1 MRLGKLKLW
10 VGKAVDLCSEP
21 TLSKGGENP
30 GRSATM
36 NPPVVT
42 TSFGPVSGVRDEAG
56 ARFLGVPYA
65 APPVGERRFAAP
77 EPHEA
82 WSEPLDASRHGPTAP
97 YQLAQFDALD
107 LAPLVGEGWIEG
119 DDYLNLNIWTP
130 DESASGMPVLVFI
143 HGGAW
148 TGGSGAAP
156 VHDGTAFARDGV
168 VCVTINYRLGLDG
181 FLPIPDA
188 PTNLG
193 LRDMIAALEWVQSEI
208 AAFGGDPANVTV
220 AGESAGAMSIADL
233 MVSPLAKG
241 LFRRAI
247 IQSGHGSMV
256 RAVQTNRKVVAKLAK
271 VLKIPATLDDFRG
284 VSVQQGLDAL
294 DKVQLPAARL
304 DLRGAN
310 GREPGYG
317 LSRFLPVLG
326 DDVIPIPP
334 LQALEQGAGAD
345 VELLIGTNL
354 EEMNIYLVPT
364 GAKKKLN
371 ALLSWF
377 ILSRVEPRAGRMLK
391 AYRRKG
397 ETAGDTLG
405 RALSD
410 LVFRWPARV
419 FAARHQG
426 RTHFYEMGWRS
437 PAFDGE
443 LGACHAVEMPFVFD
457 TLATGAGPR
466 GFLGENPPQ
475 LLADR
480 IHRIWVDFVRSGA
493 APWPEY
499 EPRTR
504 QVYRLDLGE
513 AVRDPDIPAA
523 RLWRE

>member
-1 MRLGKLKLW
+1 MTQPQVK
-10 VGKAVDLCSEP
+10 
-21 TLSKGGENP
+21 
-30 GRSATM
+30 
-36 NPPVVT
+36 
-42 TSFGPVSGVRDEAG
+42 TSLGPVRGVRDG
-56 ARFLGVPYA
+56 TVARFLGVPYA
-65 APPVGERRFAAP
+65 AAPVGERRFARP
-77 EPHEA
+77 EPHDR
-82 WSEPLDASRHGPTAP
+82 WTDPFDASRHGPTAP
-97 YQLAQFDALD
+97 FQLAPFDALD
-107 LAPLVGEGWIEG
+107 VAPLVGEGWIRG

-130 DESASGMPVLVFI
+130 DETATGLPVLVFI

-156 VHDGTAFARDGV
+156 VHDGAAFARDGV
-168 VCVTINYRLGLDG
+168 VCVTINYRLGIDG
-181 FLPIPDA
+181 FLPIPGA
-188 PTNLG
+188 ATNLG
-193 LRDMIAALEWVQSEI
+193 LRDMIAALEWIRDEI

-220 AGESAGAMSIADL
+220 AGESAGAMSIGDL
-233 MVSPLAKG
+233 LTSPLAKG

-256 RAVQTNRKVVAKLAK
+256 RTLETNRKVVAKLAK
-271 VLKIPATLDDFRG
+271 MLKIPATLDGFRS
-284 VSVQQGLDAL
+284 VSAQAGLDAL
-294 DKVQLPAARL
+294 DKVQSPGAGL

-310 GREPGYG
+310 GREPAYG
-317 LSRFLPVLG
+317 LSRFLPVVG
-326 DDVIPIPP
+326 DDVIPLPP

-345 VELLIGTNL
+345 VDLLIGTNL

-371 ALLSWF
+371 GLLSWF
-377 ILSRVEPRAGRMLK
+377 LLSRVEPGARQMLK
-391 AYRRKG
+391 AYRRRG
-397 ETAGDTLG
+397 EAAGETLG
-405 RALSD
+405 RVLSD

-475 LLADR
+475 ALADH
-480 IHRIWVDFVRSGA
+480 IHRIWVDFAKSGA